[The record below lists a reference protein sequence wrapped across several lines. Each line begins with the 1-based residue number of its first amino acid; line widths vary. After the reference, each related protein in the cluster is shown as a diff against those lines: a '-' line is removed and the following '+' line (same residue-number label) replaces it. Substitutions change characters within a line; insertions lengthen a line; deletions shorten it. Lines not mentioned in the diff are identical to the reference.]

1 MTDASIAEA
10 YDARAAEYTAL
21 LGSIEQM
28 DAADRRSIEA
38 WRDATPGT
46 LLDAGCGPGHW
57 TQLLH
62 DGGRDAVG
70 VDLAAQFVT
79 TARSR
84 FPDPRFERADLR
96 DLPFA
101 DASFDGIL
109 AWYSLIHTP
118 PAELP
123 EILAEFARVL
133 VPAGSLLIGYF
144 AGIPREPFS
153 HAVTTAYFWDVEQL
167 GILLDE
173 AGFDAVAH
181 ESRGRAAGEASA
193 RPHGALTALRRTD
206 DARDGA
212 RTHARSIRDPA

>member
-28 DAADRRSIEA
+28 DAADRRCIEA
-38 WRDATPGT
+38 WRDATPGR

-70 VDLAAQFVT
+70 VDLSAQFVT

-84 FPDPRFERADLR
+84 YPDLRFEQANLR
-96 DLPFA
+96 DVPFE
-101 DASFDGIL
+101 DAVFDGIL
-109 AWYSLIHTP
+109 AWYAMIHVP

-123 EILAEFARVL
+123 EILAELARVL
-133 VPAGSLLIGYF
+133 APGGSLLIGYF
-144 AGIPREPFS
+144 DGIPHEPFG
-153 HAVTTAYFWDVEQL
+153 HAITTAYFWDAESL
-167 GILLDE
+167 GILLQD
-173 AGFDAVAH
+173 AGFAVVRS
-181 ESRGRAAGEASA
+181 ERRERAPGEVSG
-193 RPHGALTALRRTD
+193 RPHGALMARR
-206 DARDGA
+206 A
-212 RTHARSIRDPA
+212 